1 MSKRIA
7 SLWLPHWRTGPSR
20 PPSAASGAPAERP
33 FALTEAA
40 AGTVRL
46 AAVSAAAAEAGLAP
60 GMTLA
65 DARALA
71 PGLRVR
77 PGDPSAAARR
87 LAALADWARRFAPW
101 TAPCGADGLW
111 LDITGCAGLFGGED
125 ALLARLSAGVARRGY
140 SHRLAA
146 AGTHGAAWALARF
159 APGSGPFVLPAAPQQ
174 TVRAALAPLPAAALR
189 LPAETVAALSR
200 AGLRR
205 IGDLYGL
212 PRAPL
217 ARRFGRAQ
225 LERLDEALGRRA
237 EPLAP
242 RRPPERHA
250 ARRAF
255 AEPVADS
262 ASISAALGALLEE
275 LCAALAGAG
284 LGARRLTLRL
294 RRLDAGPV
302 AIAVAA
308 ARARRDA
315 KGLAA
320 LFADRL
326 DGLDAGFGVEAMELE
341 AALVE
346 PLAPPQTCLGPPRGR
361 MENRKSGGA
370 ESAGNGGAETG
381 AAALID
387 RLVNRLGADR
397 VARLGPRGTHIPD
410 RAVRRLP
417 PLPEPGATA
426 EWPADER
433 PIRLFPRPR
442 PVAAVAAAPDGP
454 PMLFRWN
461 GRTVRVVRAGGPE
474 RIAGEWWR
482 GDSPTRDYYRVEDAQ
497 GARFWIFRE
506 GFYGAAPDG
515 RGGPRWYLHGL
526 FA

>member
-1 MSKRIA
+1 M
-7 SLWLPHWRTGPSR
+7 
-20 PPSAASGAPAERP
+20 
-33 FALTEAA
+33 
-40 AGTVRL
+40 RL
-46 AAVSAAAAEAGLAP
+46 AAVSAAAEEAGLAP

-77 PGDPSAAARR
+77 PGDPPAAARR

-111 LDITGCAGLFGGED
+111 LDITGCADLFGGED
-125 ALLARLSAGVARRGY
+125 ALLARLSAGVARRGHD
-140 SHRLAA
+140 HRLAV

-159 APGSGPFVLPAAPQQ
+159 AAGAGPFALPAGAAAI
-174 TVRAALAPLPAAALR
+174 RAALAPLPAAALR
-189 LPAETVAALSR
+189 LPADAAAALSR

-217 ARRFGRAQ
+217 VRRFGRAP
-225 LERLDEALGRRA
+225 LDRLDEALGRRA

-242 RRPPERHA
+242 QRPPERHR
-250 ARRAF
+250 ARRVF
-255 AEPVADS
+255 AEPAVDS
-262 ASISAALGALLEE
+262 ASVSAALDSLLEE
-275 LCAALAGAG
+275 LCAALARAG

-294 RRLDAGPV
+294 FRVDAGLR
-302 AIAVAA
+302 AIDVAA

-315 KGLAA
+315 GGLAA

-326 DGLDAGFGVEAMELE
+326 DGLDAGFGVEAMELD

-346 PLAPPQTCLGPPRGR
+346 PLAPAQTRLRAAR
-361 MENRKSGGA
+361 GGA
-370 ESAGNGGAETG
+370 EHGKSGSAKNGENGET
-381 AAALID
+381 AALID

-397 VARLGPRGTHIPD
+397 VARLGPRDTHIPD

-417 PLPEPGATA
+417 PLPGPGARA
-426 EWPADER
+426 DWPAAER

-461 GRTVRVVRAGGPE
+461 GRVVRVVRAGGPE

-506 GFYGAAPDG
+506 GFYGAAACG
-515 RGGPRWYLHGL
+515 RGAPRWYLHGL